1 VEQQYDDDNVSDSY
15 VTMVVIVM
23 SMLVKLRMMTV
34 HCITCLM
41 QGVNEVAGDEIAAA
55 VSGGG
60 GVFFS
65 PVFFLRRVGVISS
78 VEISGVAI
86 MLCIAAFGG
95 G

>member
-1 VEQQYDDDNVSDSY
+1 
-15 VTMVVIVM
+15 
-23 SMLVKLRMMTV
+23 
-34 HCITCLM
+34 M
-41 QGVNEVAGDEIAAA
+41 QGVNEVAGDEMAAA
-55 VSGGG
+55 ASGGG

-65 PVFFLRRVGVISS
+65 PVFFLRLVGVISS

>member
-1 VEQQYDDDNVSDSY
+1 
-15 VTMVVIVM
+15 
-23 SMLVKLRMMTV
+23 
-34 HCITCLM
+34 M
-41 QGVNEVAGDEIAAA
+41 QGVNEVAGDEMAAA
-55 VSGGG
+55 SGGG

-65 PVFFLRRVGVISS
+65 PVFFLRLVGVISS

>member
-1 VEQQYDDDNVSDSY
+1 MEQQYDDDNVSDSY

-23 SMLVKLRMMTV
+23 SMLVKLRTMTV

-41 QGVNEVAGDEIAAA
+41 QGVNEVAGDEMAAL
-55 VSGGG
+55 SGGC
-60 GVFFS
+60 VFFS
-65 PVFFLRRVGVISS
+65 PVFFLRLVGVISS

>member
-15 VTMVVIVM
+15 VTMVIIVM

-41 QGVNEVAGDEIAAA
+41 QGVNEVAGDEMAAA
-55 VSGGG
+55 SGGG

-65 PVFFLRRVGVISS
+65 PVFFLRLVGVISS